1 MSKLKALI
9 ATLVL
14 GSSSIAMAQPSF
26 QPTSSRFDQRSSRFD
41 RSDRF
46 DRYDRS
52 DRFDRDHRIDRDR
65 RWDRDEQA
73 QPQLDGPRVY
83 RSTWVSLV
91 QPMELS
97 RGRDSFDIN
106 QRGTFTQ
113 LRLQTS
119 AGASFIQRVI
129 VHFED
134 GGRQVVE
141 LDRTVDPNNRML
153 QFLLD
158 GNNRRIDGISIIG
171 RSQRG
176 AAIQVYGI

>member
-26 QPTSSRFDQRSSRFD
+26 QSTSSRFDQRS
-41 RSDRF
+41 DRF
-46 DRYDRS
+46 DRNDRTQ
-52 DRFDRDHRIDRDR
+52 RIDRDR

-73 QPQLDGPRVY
+73 QPQLGGPRVY
-83 RSTWVSLV
+83 RSSWVSLV
-91 QPMELS
+91 EPMQLT
-97 RGRDSFDIN
+97 RGRDSFDVN

-119 AGASFIQRVI
+119 AGTSFIQRVT
-129 VHFED
+129 VHFQD
-134 GGRQVVE
+134 GGRQVIE
-141 LDRTVDPNNRML
+141 INRTVDPNNRML

-158 GNNRRIDGISIIG
+158 GNNRRVDGISIVG

-176 AAIQVYGI
+176 AAIQVFGI